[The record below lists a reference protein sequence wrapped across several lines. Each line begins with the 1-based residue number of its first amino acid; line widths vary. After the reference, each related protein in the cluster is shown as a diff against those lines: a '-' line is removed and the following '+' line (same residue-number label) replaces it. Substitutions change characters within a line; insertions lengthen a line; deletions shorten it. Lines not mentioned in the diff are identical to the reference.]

1 MNEDGLFG
9 GASDDGTFV
18 PFTDIL
24 FNALLGFAVMV
35 FIAFALIRPDTSAGM
50 VDLRADIVITASWP
64 DGNPDDVDLYVE
76 DPEGNVVWYYVK
88 EAGLIHLDR
97 DDRGNYRDTLEVN
110 GRKIESP
117 LNQESVVVR
126 GIVPGE
132 YVVDVFRYTA
142 TTGEPIPVTVKVE
155 KLNPKLS
162 VLYYGQVV
170 LNHKL
175 DEKTVVRFTL
185 DADGRVSGQNDTFK
199 SLSQRAIN
207 PQRRTKG

>member
-1 MNEDGLFG
+1 MDDDGLF

-35 FIAFALIRPDTSAGM
+35 FIAFALIRPDANAGT
-50 VDLRADIVITASWP
+50 VDLKADIIITASWP
-64 DGNPDDVDLYVE
+64 DGNPDDIDLYVE
-76 DPEGNVVWYYVK
+76 DPLGNIVWYYVK

-97 DDRGNYRDTLEVN
+97 DDRGNYHDTIVVN
-110 GRKIESP
+110 GRTIENP
-117 LNQESVVVR
+117 LNQESVTIR

-162 VLYYGQVV
+162 VVYYGQVI
-170 LNHKL
+170 LDRKA
-175 DEKTVVRFTL
+175 DEKTAVRFTL
-185 DADGRVSGQNDTFK
+185 TADGQVSGQDDTFK
-199 SLSQRAIN
+199 SLSQLAIS
-207 PQRRTKG
+207 PRRTKG

>member
-1 MNEDGLFG
+1 M
-9 GASDDGTFV
+9 
-18 PFTDIL
+18 
-24 FNALLGFAVMV
+24 LGFAVMV
-35 FIAFALIRPDTSAGM
+35 FIAFALIRPDANAGT
-50 VDLRADIVITASWP
+50 VDLKADIVITASWP

-76 DPEGNVVWYYVK
+76 DPQGNVVWYYVK

-97 DDRGNYRDTLEVN
+97 DDRGNYRDSVEVN

-126 GIVPGE
+126 GIIPGE

-170 LNHKL
+170 LDRKA
-175 DEKTVVRFTL
+175 DEKTAVRFTL
-185 DADGRVSGQNDTFK
+185 NADGEMSGQDDTFK
-199 SLSQRAIN
+199 SLSQLAIS
-207 PQRRTKG
+207 PSRIKG

>member
-1 MNEDGLFG
+1 
-9 GASDDGTFV
+9 
-18 PFTDIL
+18 
-24 FNALLGFAVMV
+24 
-35 FIAFALIRPDTSAGM
+35 
-50 VDLRADIVITASWP
+50 
-64 DGNPDDVDLYVE
+64 
-76 DPEGNVVWYYVK
+76 
-88 EAGLIHLDR
+88 
-97 DDRGNYRDTLEVN
+97 
-110 GRKIESP
+110 
-117 LNQESVVVR
+117 VVR

-175 DEKTVVRFTL
+175 DEKTAVRFTL
-185 DADGRVSGQNDTFK
+185 DADGRVSGQDDTFK

>member
-1 MNEDGLFG
+1 MDDKGLFG
-9 GASDDGTFV
+9 GGSDDGTFV

-35 FIAFALIRPDTSAGM
+35 FIAFALIRPDANAGA
-50 VDLRADIVITASWP
+50 VDVKADLIITATWP

-97 DDRGNYRDTLEVN
+97 DDRGNYRDAVEVN
-110 GRKIESP
+110 GQKIESP
-117 LNQESVVVR
+117 LNQETVTVR

-132 YVVDVFRYTA
+132 YVADVFRYTA

-155 KLNPKLS
+155 KINPTLS
-162 VLYYGQVV
+162 VVYYGQVV
-170 LNHKL
+170 LNGKG
-175 DEKTVVRFTL
+175 DEKTAVRFTL
-185 DADGRVSGQNDTFK
+185 DAAGRVSGIDDTFR
-199 SLSQRAIN
+199 SLSQLAIN
-207 PQRRTKG
+207 PQRRPKD